1 MDYVIKNNRNC
12 YIRLDDNGTAI
23 SCSEAKR
30 DLFNETK
37 ARNILKG
44 LPKGLRNM
52 GFRVEAIPDIQ
63 PKKMDDEE
71 RKENFRVLQGGKR
84 TTSEN
89 ISRWIEMFGQCDDVL
104 KNASE
109 RYRYLE
115 EELHNKDLELM
126 DILHTIEMSGSFD
139 LFRGWKLY
147 KDIKQNRESRRDIK
161 DEILIINNVLRE
173 MKFNWFSR
181 ERTEKAIQGLFDRKY
196 TFRIVEEDDQNDSM

>member
-52 GFRVEAIPDIQ
+52 GFRVEAISDIQ
-63 PKKMDDEE
+63 PKKVDDEE
-71 RKENFRVLQGGKR
+71 RKVNFIVLQGGKK

-89 ISRWIEMFGQCDDVL
+89 ISRWIEMFGQCDDTV
-104 KNASE
+104 KDASE
-109 RYRYLE
+109 RFRYLE
-115 EELHNKDLELM
+115 KELHNKDLEM
-126 DILHTIEMSGSFD
+126 IDILHTIEISNPFD
-139 LFRGWKLY
+139 LFRGWKIY
-147 KDIKQNRESRRDIK
+147 KNIKQNRELR
-161 DEILIINNVLRE
+161 RE
-173 MKFNWFSR
+173 MKDEMLIIGNVLKDLKPGAFSR
-181 ERTEKAIQGLFDRKY
+181 ERTEKAINGLFDRKY
-196 TFRIVEEDDQNDSM
+196 RYRIVEEDDQNDSM